1 MEEHCVQLK
10 FDSMAIRIILDAVT
24 HEIERWP
31 GGPAQEQENLKT
43 VQTVLQQAML
53 ELRYLNDK

>member
-10 FDSMAIRIILDAVT
+10 FDALAIRIILDSVT

-31 GGPAQEQENLKT
+31 GGKAQEQENLKAI
-43 VQTVLQQAML
+43 QNVLRQAML
-53 ELRYLNDK
+53 ELNYLNDK